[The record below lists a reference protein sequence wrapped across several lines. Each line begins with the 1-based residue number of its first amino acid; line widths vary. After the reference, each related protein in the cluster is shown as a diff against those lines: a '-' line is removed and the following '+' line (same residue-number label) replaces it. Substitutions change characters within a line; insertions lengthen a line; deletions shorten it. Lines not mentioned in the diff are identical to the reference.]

1 MALVLLCD
9 AGQVTP
15 SLISPSIKW
24 AMTLLATQGLN
35 GTISARAPWGPFYKV
50 VAPLVA
56 FTGTAARFSGQSFG
70 RYSLP
75 EAQNWHIRFRLKT
88 LQSQA
93 ILLFSNGTVYVSLKV
108 RHWCHGNVPG
118 WEVGAAWAWPRRPIS
133 AKKSLIIGSGHET
146 FQSWWPKPPHLD
158 ICPNTTIEVRQF

>member
-1 MALVLLCD
+1 M
-9 AGQVTP
+9 
-15 SLISPSIKW
+15 
-24 AMTLLATQGLN
+24 N
-35 GTISARAPWGPFYKV
+35 ETISARAPWGPFYREV
-50 VAPLVA
+50 TPLIA

-108 RHWCHGNVPG
+108 RHWHHENVPG
-118 WEVGAAWAWPRRPIS
+118 WEVGAA
-133 AKKSLIIGSGHET
+133 
-146 FQSWWPKPPHLD
+146 
-158 ICPNTTIEVRQF
+158 